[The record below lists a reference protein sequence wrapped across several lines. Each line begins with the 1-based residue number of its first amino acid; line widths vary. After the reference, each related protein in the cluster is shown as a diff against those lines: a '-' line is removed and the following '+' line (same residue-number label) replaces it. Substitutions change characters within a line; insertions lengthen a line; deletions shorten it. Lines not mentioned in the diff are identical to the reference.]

1 MGNFNKV
8 ILMGNLTK
16 DPELRYTSGGT
27 AICNLGLAINRKYTQ
42 NNEQKEEVCFVTISV
57 WGKQAENCTEYLNK
71 GSSVLV
77 EGRLR
82 QNNWETEDGQKRSRL
97 EVVAESVQFLS
108 KRQKQEYTQN
118 TDEDIPF

>member
-57 WGKQAENCTEYLNK
+57 WSKQAENCTEYLSK

-118 TDEDIPF
+118 ADKDFPF